1 MVDVSSTTISRAPA
15 TTAKPASAQG
25 SDGKQLAVGD
35 WAYFDGEI
43 VPFANATV
51 SVATHALNYGTAI
64 FEGIRAYRQ
73 ADGGL
78 ALLFALE
85 HYQRLLRNGRLLRAS
100 VNETAPDLVEITC
113 ELLRRNAVLADLYVR
128 PLLYKSAQS
137 IRLQLTGL
145 DDRITIFSFP
155 LGDYVPTA
163 GLNVALSA
171 WQRVND
177 NAVPARGKITGSYVN
192 ACLAVE
198 DAKAGGYGEAL
209 LLNVDGHV
217 AEASAAN
224 LFVVQDDV
232 IATPPVADDVLP
244 GVTRMAVLK
253 LAEDTGRRGRDP
265 QDRPNRAVHL
275 RRGLSDGHGSSDRG
289 SGHDRRPARRRSKA
303 WISRDDRPAAGVL
316 RRGSRH
322 GPALRVLADSRRQ
335 DLSAPP
341 RSPTRARAARSAR
354 TPRWPTSRGATSSPC
369 PRSGTCSRR
378 SPTALPMG
386 ESCPSRTWARAPC
399 ARSTT

>member
-1 MVDVSSTTISRAPA
+1 MSAPTISATQRGAAGSSAKADATPAA
-15 TTAKPASAQG
+15 TTQQFAQG
-25 SDGKQLAVGD
+25 SDGKQLAIGE
-35 WAYFDGEI
+35 WAYFEGQI

-85 HYQRLLRNGRLLRAS
+85 HYKRFLRNGRLLRAHVS
-100 VNETAPDLVEITC
+100 ETPEQLVQITC
-113 ELLRRNAVLADLYVR
+113 ELLRRNGLVADLYVR

-155 LGDYVPTA
+155 LGDYVPTD
-163 GLNVALSA
+163 GLSVGLSA

-198 DAKAGGYGEAL
+198 DAHSGGYGEAL
-209 LLNVDGHV
+209 LLNADGHV

-224 LFVVQDDV
+224 LFVVHDGV
-232 IATPPVADDVLP
+232 ISTPPVADDVLP
-244 GVTRMAVLK
+244 GVTRTAVLQ
-253 LAEDTGRRGRDP
+253 LAADQGHPVEVRKIDRTELYTADEVFLTGTGVQIAPIGSIDGRPVGVGGDYPVTAQLQRAYFAAVRGTNPRYASWLT
-265 QDRPNRAVHL
+265 RV
-275 RRGLSDGHGSSDRG
+275 
-289 SGHDRRPARRRSKA
+289 
-303 WISRDDRPAAGVL
+303 DDV
-316 RRGSRH
+316 
-322 GPALRVLADSRRQ
+322 
-335 DLSAPP
+335 
-341 RSPTRARAARSAR
+341 
-354 TPRWPTSRGATSSPC
+354 
-369 PRSGTCSRR
+369 
-378 SPTALPMG
+378 
-386 ESCPSRTWARAPC
+386 
-399 ARSTT
+399 